1 VQRTRKPAPQLT
13 KTPRAQLTET
23 PRPCAQGDKAV
34 HAPQHAL
41 DDYLSRGMGGND
53 MVMGAQCAAP
63 APVVPVFFL
72 LLLSARGHLRP
83 WPRPPEPCSRAN
95 SPYAHSPGSL
105 VRTCRTRRTIAFWDF
120 PKPLIC
126 GECPVCAADLC
137 SAAPPPIYGGGC
149 AVLAEGTLHHSCQ
162 RPCCGRRRQHR
173 ARQLLG
179 PRDLLFQG
187 AGTRLIDCA
196 GAVSPVACLS

>member
-63 APVVPVFFL
+63 APVVPFFFLL
-72 LLLSARGHLRP
+72 LLLSARGHPARGHHHSSRVHAQTRRALTRLAHSCARAAHAGPSRSGTSRNPSYAVSALSVRPICAPPLRP
-83 WPRPPEPCSRAN
+83 PSTVVAVPCLLRAPCITAVN
-95 SPYAHSPGSL
+95 GLA
-105 VRTCRTRRTIAFWDF
+105 V
-120 PKPLIC
+120 
-126 GECPVCAADLC
+126 
-137 SAAPPPIYGGGC
+137 GGG
-149 AVLAEGTLHHSCQ
+149 ANIALANYSDLVICSSKV
-162 RPCCGRRRQHR
+162 R
-173 ARQLLG
+173 AHG
-179 PRDLLFQG
+179 
-187 AGTRLIDCA
+187 
-196 GAVSPVACLS
+196 

>member
-63 APVVPVFFL
+63 APVVPFFFL
-72 LLLSARGHLRP
+72 LLLSARGHPARGHHHS
-83 WPRPPEPCSRAN
+83 SRVHAQTRRALTRL
-95 SPYAHSPGSL
+95 AHSC
-105 VRTCRTRRTIAFWDF
+105 VRAAHAGPSRSGTSRNPSYAVSALSVR
-120 PKPLIC
+120 PIC
-126 GECPVCAADLC
+126 
-137 SAAPPPIYGGGC
+137 APPPIYGGGC